1 MNIDTAE
8 ALSLDESSEVSFSQL
23 LVLSG
28 LSDSDLRELVDHGAL
43 TPIDP
48 AASSWTFTSYCVV
61 VARKASRLSRDFE
74 LDAHAV
80 SVLLGFVERIE
91 ALESELHALRAGA
104 LTHPA
109 ASPSGSIN
117 R

>member
-8 ALSLDESSEVSFSQL
+8 ALRLDENSQVSFSQL

-28 LSDSDLRELVDHGAL
+28 LSDHDLRELVDHGAL
-43 TPIDP
+43 TPVDP
-48 AASSWTFTSYCVV
+48 RASSWMFTSYCVV
-61 VARKASRLSRDFE
+61 LARKARRLRSDFE

-91 ALESELHALRAGA
+91 ALENELHAMRAGA
-104 LTHPA
+104 LARA
-109 ASPSGSIN
+109 AARSDAN

>member
-1 MNIDTAE
+1 MSTDSHE
-8 ALSLDESSEVSFSQL
+8 ALRLDEHSQVSYSQL

-28 LSDSDLRELVDHGAL
+28 LSEDDLRELVDHGAL
-43 TPIDP
+43 TPVDP
-48 AASSWTFTSYCVV
+48 GATSWMFTSYCVV
-61 VARKASRLSRDFE
+61 VARKAQRLRSDFE

-80 SVLLGFVERIE
+80 SILLGFVERIE

-104 LTHPA
+104 LTYRVPGGKL
-109 ASPSGSIN
+109 S

>member
-1 MNIDTAE
+1 MSDDLADAIF
-8 ALSLDESSEVSFSQL
+8 LDEHGQVSFSQL
-23 LVLSG
+23 VVLSG
-28 LSDSDLRELVDHGAL
+28 LSDEDLRALVDHGAL

-48 AASSWTFTSYCVV
+48 GASSWMFMSYCVV
-61 VARKASRLSRDFE
+61 VARKARRLRNDFE

-91 ALESELHALRAGA
+91 ALENDLRAARAGA
-104 LTHPA
+104 LARPA
-109 ASPSGSIN
+109 AARTFS

>member
-8 ALSLDESSEVSFSQL
+8 ALRLDEHSQVSYSQL

-28 LSDSDLRELVDHGAL
+28 LSDDDLRELVDHGAL
-43 TPIDP
+43 TPVDP
-48 AASSWTFTSYCVV
+48 DASSWMFTSYCVV
-61 VARKASRLSRDFE
+61 VARNARRLRSDFE

-91 ALESELHALRAGA
+91 ALENELNAVRAGA
-104 LTHPA
+104 LAHGA
-109 ASPSGSIN
+109 ASDKLS